1 MVQYEIKVTGR
12 VQGVG
17 FRYFTQKQAALFDL
31 TGWVK
36 NTPSGGVLVMAQ
48 GEKAVLDTF
57 VDYLRIGPPLSRVSN
72 VTVAE
77 IRITE
82 NFSDFRVKY

>member
-17 FRYFTQKQAALFDL
+17 FRYFTQKQAALFYL

-36 NTPSGGVLVMAQ
+36 NTPNGGVIVMVQ

-57 VDYLRIGPPLSRVSN
+57 VDYLRIGPTLSRVSN
-72 VTVAE
+72 VTVVE
-77 IRITE
+77 MKITE